1 MSTRNEMTATPPAPQ
16 LRFRQVHMDFH
27 TSPLIPGIAADFDP
41 EAFARTLRD
50 AHVDSVT
57 CFAVCHHGLSYYP
70 TTVGAMHPHL
80 SRDLLGEQID
90 ACHRHGIRVPGYVT
104 VVWNEHQ
111 ATLHP
116 EWRQVRPDGR
126 AAGRLPVGPIGKH
139 DWQWLCL
146 NSPYADH
153 VASVV
158 EEVVRGYPVDGLF
171 LDIVMTV
178 TPGCVCGY
186 CLRGM
191 QEEGL
196 DPEDEGDLRRYTLA
210 VERRFMER
218 ISRETWALRPDLP
231 LFFNSRL
238 RLAGDP
244 ALGNR
249 PEAPSFSH
257 WEIESLPSG
266 GWGYTHF
273 ALYNRFFQTLGKP
286 RLGMTAVFHRSWAD
300 FGTVKSQAALD
311 YECFRALAGG
321 AACSIGDQM
330 HPRGI
335 LNLEAY
341 RRIGATYAAVEAK
354 EPWCRNATPRAEVG
368 LLLSPDVS
376 SGTRPVGLDSEEG
389 ALHML
394 LELGAQVAVLD
405 RQSDFSAYRVVIAP
419 DHVRL
424 DPDLAATLRAYVA
437 GGGALLLSHE
447 SGLHRD
453 GEGFALDEEMGLDY
467 LGVSQDDVEF
477 LRPVGGLE
485 AEIPAMDHALYLRGS
500 AVRARPGTLTLGAV
514 VPPYF
519 SRTWAH
525 FSSHAQ
531 TPPNPTALP
540 DLAAVTLRGRVAY
553 LAHPI
558 FHAYQQHGYPVY
570 RQIVGALLRRL
581 LPTPLVR
588 TNLPSTGEV
597 SLLRQ
602 AAGAAGDSPER
613 LICHVLHYAPQRRT
627 PDLDLLDD
635 VIPLHDVDVVVR
647 TGWTPR
653 AAYLAPE
660 RAVLPM
666 TMQGAYA
673 SVRVPRVDG
682 HAMIVLER

>member
-1 MSTRNEMTATPPAPQ
+1 
-16 LRFRQVHMDFH
+16 
-27 TSPLIPGIAADFDP
+27 
-41 EAFARTLRD
+41 
-50 AHVDSVT
+50 
-57 CFAVCHHGLSYYP
+57 
-70 TTVGAMHPHL
+70 
-80 SRDLLGEQID
+80 
-90 ACHRHGIRVPGYVT
+90 
-104 VVWNEHQ
+104 
-111 ATLHP
+111 
-116 EWRQVRPDGR
+116 
-126 AAGRLPVGPIGKH
+126 
-139 DWQWLCL
+139 
-146 NSPYADH
+146 
-153 VASVV
+153 
-158 EEVVRGYPVDGLF
+158 
-171 LDIVMTV
+171 
-178 TPGCVCGY
+178 
-186 CLRGM
+186 
-191 QEEGL
+191 
-196 DPEDEGDLRRYTLA
+196 
-210 VERRFMER
+210 
-218 ISRETWALRPDLP
+218 
-231 LFFNSRL
+231 
-238 RLAGDP
+238 
-244 ALGNR
+244 
-249 PEAPSFSH
+249 
-257 WEIESLPSG
+257 
-266 GWGYTHF
+266 
-273 ALYNRFFQTLGKP
+273 
-286 RLGMTAVFHRSWAD
+286 
-300 FGTVKSQAALD
+300 
-311 YECFRALAGG
+311 
-321 AACSIGDQM
+321 
-330 HPRGI
+330 
-335 LNLEAY
+335 
-341 RRIGATYAAVEAK
+341 
-354 EPWCRNATPRAEVG
+354 
-368 LLLSPDVS
+368 
-376 SGTRPVGLDSEEG
+376 
-389 ALHML
+389 
-394 LELGAQVAVLD
+394 
-405 RQSDFSAYRVVIAP
+405 
-419 DHVRL
+419 
-424 DPDLAATLRAYVA
+424 
-437 GGGALLLSHE
+437 
-447 SGLHRD
+447 
-453 GEGFALDEEMGLDY
+453 
-467 LGVSQDDVEF
+467 VSQDDVEF

-613 LICHVLHYAPQRRT
+613 LICHVLHSAPQRRT